1 MKKISVILAITFAVI
16 LTSCGRND
24 YKDTSYLPV
33 VQDEAELLSPRSE
46 AFFKNYQFPRGIVP
60 VLYTVDSIPAME
72 TGICANE
79 LFDQIADESPDEN
92 AFRQAGLLVLVSRSP
107 ELIQVRVGSGYAS
120 FFSMK
125 GVTAGYGYL
134 KMQQR
139 IKDDGLEGAL
149 PLFVDCISEEV
160 NQYRNLSWWQKIRV
174 KNGIGFIHEFLSDCG
189 TPSDSFLNKVYF
201 RPALCLLTWV
211 HGMVH
216 NWFISLLI
224 ILVMIWGLK
233 YWIESLSQ
241 KKILQRVSEDKDDLD
256 NRVFNNVISFAAG
269 SWIGKVFAAFATFP
283 VLASL
288 TMLSNTR
295 MEDYLVMKSFEV
307 PFVDMI
313 DWSDRFNNVAAP
325 IWLIGILAVVFY
337 IYYMLSADGG
347 LVMAFLPPKVQT
359 MMLDQSETSRN
370 LCDSLLRGGIVRQH
384 ILSHLISSAD
394 YDSAPSQ
401 DDNAEDA
408 DLDSRDLLNAMFFHT
423 KNSPLYKAAPLTAI
437 YTNYHREMLFY
448 VSLLIIGISLLCP
461 TPVVFFFVAVFAV
474 SALVRIHKSYTGI
487 KRMKLPWS
495 THFAPGMS
503 EFFLSKD
510 KLLSYAYFIILLA
523 LISFMNPLKEVEVK
537 DTIET
542 AVVRTYQLEGPYFV
556 EQSGSNLNMAGAT
569 AKIEKIDAQNYQ
581 LSVFSRYPTKV
592 YDLQYDERTYL
603 FTSAQLGEGSV
614 EYNKDIDKIT
624 VKFTSGWVF
633 TK

>member
-174 KNGIGFIHEFLSDCG
+174 KSGIGFIHEFLSDCG

-241 KKILQRVSEDKDDLD
+241 KKILQRISEDKDDLD

-325 IWLIGILAVVFY
+325 IWLIGILAVFFY
-337 IYYMLSADGG
+337 IYY
-347 LVMAFLPPKVQT
+347 
-359 MMLDQSETSRN
+359 
-370 LCDSLLRGGIVRQH
+370 
-384 ILSHLISSAD
+384 
-394 YDSAPSQ
+394 
-401 DDNAEDA
+401 
-408 DLDSRDLLNAMFFHT
+408 
-423 KNSPLYKAAPLTAI
+423 
-437 YTNYHREMLFY
+437 
-448 VSLLIIGISLLCP
+448 
-461 TPVVFFFVAVFAV
+461 
-474 SALVRIHKSYTGI
+474 
-487 KRMKLPWS
+487 
-495 THFAPGMS
+495 
-503 EFFLSKD
+503 
-510 KLLSYAYFIILLA
+510 
-523 LISFMNPLKEVEVK
+523 
-537 DTIET
+537 
-542 AVVRTYQLEGPYFV
+542 
-556 EQSGSNLNMAGAT
+556 
-569 AKIEKIDAQNYQ
+569 
-581 LSVFSRYPTKV
+581 
-592 YDLQYDERTYL
+592 
-603 FTSAQLGEGSV
+603 
-614 EYNKDIDKIT
+614 
-624 VKFTSGWVF
+624 
-633 TK
+633 

>member
-174 KNGIGFIHEFLSDCG
+174 KSGIRFIQQFLSDCG
-189 TPSDSFLNKVYF
+189 TPSDSFLSKYYY
-201 RPALCLLTWV
+201 RPALFSLAWV
-211 HGMVH
+211 HGIIH
-216 NWFISLLI
+216 NWFLALLI
-224 ILVMIWGLK
+224 FFGIIWGLK
-233 YWIESLSQ
+233 YWIEKTVQKSILNNISDENDDTNTRLSKLNSSLELS
-241 KKILQRVSEDKDDLD
+241 
-256 NRVFNNVISFAAG
+256 
-269 SWIGKVFAAFATFP
+269 SWIGRIFAAVTSFP
-283 VLASL
+283 ALASL
-288 TMLSNTR
+288 VMLSNTR
-295 MEDYLVMKSFEV
+295 MEDYIVMESIRV
-307 PFVDMI
+307 PFLAMI
-313 DWSDRFNNVAAP
+313 DWTEHFNNMVAP
-325 IWLIGILAVVFY
+325 IWLIGILAAVFY
-337 IYYMLSADGG
+337 LRHILCEDGA
-347 LVMAFLPPKVQT
+347 LVLAFIPPVVQNKI
-359 MMLDQSETSRN
+359 LDSDVTLRQVI
-370 LCDSLLRGGIVRQH
+370 DDALRGGSARQN
-384 ILSHLISSAD
+384 ILNYVVALFSDNST
-394 YDSAPSQ
+394 PSQ
-401 DDNAEDA
+401 DVDKDA
-408 DLDSRDLLNAMFFHT
+408 ANLDSRDLLNEMFFHT
-423 KNSPLYKAAPLTAI
+423 KESALYKVAPITAVC
-437 YTNYHREMLFY
+437 TNYHRETLFY
-448 VSLLIIGISLLCP
+448 VTLLIIGISLLCT
-461 TPVVFFFVAVFAV
+461 TPMVLFFIAVLSV
-474 SALVRIHKSYTGI
+474 SVLVRIHKAYGI
-487 KRMKLPWS
+487 YKNTKLPWS

-556 EQSGSNLNMAGAT
+556 EQSGSSLNMAGAT

-603 FTSAQLGEGSV
+603 FTSSQLGEGSV